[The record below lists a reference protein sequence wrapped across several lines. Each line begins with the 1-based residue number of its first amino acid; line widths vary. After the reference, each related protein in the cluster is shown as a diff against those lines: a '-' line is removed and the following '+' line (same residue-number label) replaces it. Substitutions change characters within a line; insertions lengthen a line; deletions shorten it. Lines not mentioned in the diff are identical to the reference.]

1 MFLFFLTEKLL
12 KTGPSLWDGLKPS
25 HFHIHRQLVE
35 YVDTLCTVKLSE
47 CFMCEDQLL
56 LLFPLLNVTCSK
68 PRPGDIDT

>member
-47 CFMCEDQLL
+47 CFMCEDRSTLASVSAAKCDLL
-56 LLFPLLNVTCSK
+56 KATT
-68 PRPGDIDT
+68 R